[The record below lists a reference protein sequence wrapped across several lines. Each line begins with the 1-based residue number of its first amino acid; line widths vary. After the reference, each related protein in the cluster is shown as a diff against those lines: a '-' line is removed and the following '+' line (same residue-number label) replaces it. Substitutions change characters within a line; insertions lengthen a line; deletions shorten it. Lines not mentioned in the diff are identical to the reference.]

1 MTEKQQKFAD
11 YYIQLGNATAAALK
25 AGYSEKNVGEN
36 AAKTLKNPKI
46 SAYISERLEEMA
58 KQRVADATEVLEF
71 YTSVMRGQ
79 VRDQF
84 GLDASLADRLKA
96 GDALMKRWAA
106 GGYKYGESRKE
117 MDALSKALKEEAER
131 MQNNA
136 D

>member
-36 AAKTLKNPKI
+36 AAKTLKNPKV

-131 MQNNA
+131 MQNA

>member
-11 YYIQLGNATAAALK
+11 YYLESGNATDSAKK
-25 AGYSEKNVGEN
+25 AGYSEKTAYSIGEEN
-36 AAKTLKNPKI
+36 LKKPEI
-46 SAYISERLEEMA
+46 SAYIASQLEEMA

-79 VRDQF
+79 VKDQF
-84 GLDASLADRLKA
+84 GLDASLTDRLKA

-106 GGYKYGESRKE
+106 GGYKYGEAKKE
-117 MDALSKALKEEAER
+117 LDALSKALMEEAER
-131 MQNNA
+131 MQNA

>member
-1 MTEKQQKFAD
+1 MTEKQQRFAD
-11 YYIQLGNATAAALK
+11 YYIQSGNATEAALK

-106 GGYKYGESRKE
+106 GGYKYGESKKE
-117 MDALSKALKEEAER
+117 MDALSKALMEEAER
-131 MQNNA
+131 MQNA

>member
-1 MTEKQQKFAD
+1 MTEKQQRFAD
-11 YYIQLGNATAAALK
+11 YYIQSGNATEAALK

-106 GGYKYGESRKE
+106 GGYKYGESKKE
-117 MDALSKALKEEAER
+117 MDALSKALMEEAER
-131 MQNNA
+131 IQNA